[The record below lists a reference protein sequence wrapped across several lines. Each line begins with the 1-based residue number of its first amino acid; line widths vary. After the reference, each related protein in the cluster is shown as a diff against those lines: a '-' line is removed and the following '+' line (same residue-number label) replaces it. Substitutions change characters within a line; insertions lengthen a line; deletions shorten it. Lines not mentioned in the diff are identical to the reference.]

1 MKLKLSVWVWSQN
14 HLKLQLQFFAPT
26 LQFTL
31 KFSKSLLINN
41 KSRWS
46 GPQIQ
51 VKDHTQTMY
60 YNLHVLS
67 HFLINIFGFSCLHIF
82 YYINKAISLK
92 FLGFFL
98 LTLSTY
104 RICSSPSNF
113 IYQMIKWNFHTLV
126 LKLCKYLGEIHWNN
140 NLFQLQVQQKGRK
153 AIVFVVT

>member
-51 VKDHTQTMY
+51 VKDPTQTMY

-67 HFLINIFGFSCLHIF
+67 HFLINIFGFSCLHILTRQ
-82 YYINKAISLK
+82 SLGE
-92 FLGFFL
+92 FLFL
-98 LTLSTY
+98 LFLFLFV
-104 RICSSPSNF
+104 SSAFCLLLLLTSF
-113 IYQMIKWNFHTLV
+113 YFDQTFH
-126 LKLCKYLGEIHWNN
+126 KS
-140 NLFQLQVQQKGRK
+140 FQLGLAWFSLTQLGSAWLSLAQLG
-153 AIVFVVT
+153 